1 MTNIAN
7 QPWRLVPFVQMFR
20 TGITPKYV
28 GLIAY
33 PISHEGPEHTI
44 CWDEYS
50 TGYTLAGC
58 LRRLADAIAGT
69 TTVNEAKY
77 RVDTRFPDGTW
88 RPHSHNLRLSRAIGL
103 MTAYHGEPWPCR
115 VVNAQGNPVAYGPP
129 PGEPDFV
136 ARGVADMRGD
146 ET

>member
-1 MTNIAN
+1 MTDIRD
-7 QPWRLVPFVQMFR
+7 QPWYLIVR
-20 TGITPKYV
+20 TRWQEDILQHGLRAFPQSYEGITREIWWKQ
-28 GLIAY
+28 
-33 PISHEGPEHTI
+33 
-44 CWDEYS
+44 S
-50 TGYTLAGC
+50 TGRELAAR
-58 LRRLADAIAGT
+58 LRDLADMIEGT
-69 TTVNEAKY
+69 TTLNEAKY

-88 RPHSHNLRLSRAIGL
+88 RPHSQNLRLSRAIGL

-136 ARGVADMRGD
+136 ARGVADMRED